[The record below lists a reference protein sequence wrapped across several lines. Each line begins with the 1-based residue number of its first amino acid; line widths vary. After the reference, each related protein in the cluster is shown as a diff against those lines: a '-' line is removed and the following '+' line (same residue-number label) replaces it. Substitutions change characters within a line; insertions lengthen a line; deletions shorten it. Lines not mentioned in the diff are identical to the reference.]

1 MTVPPNYGGREFEE
15 GLAEDLGK
23 APPEKHQREDNESG
37 DWDDNEL
44 HAVGQVCARCGA
56 PIAQGQDVRR
66 HAGGQWMHET
76 CPVLS

>member
-44 HAVGQVCARCGA
+44 HAAGQTCARCGFV
-56 PIAQGQDVRR
+56 IQ
-66 HAGGQWMHET
+66 AGEDARLQVNHQWVHEV
-76 CPVLS
+76 CPA